1 LRQTIR
7 AATEQDCHT
16 ALHDLDDEYHA
27 TDGAPW
33 PSKLCGDLKD

>member
-1 LRQTIR
+1 VH
-7 AATEQDCHT
+7 AAAEEDCHT

-33 PSKLCGDLKD
+33 PSGRFQCGF